1 MPRFLNNSM
10 LISMNDYLKFI
21 FSKKII
27 NFKSLLVLAIVV
39 LGALGYSY
47 RGLVIAATVN
57 GSPISRM
64 SIIRLLEKQS
74 GKMVL
79 DNLITEKLI
88 NGEIEKRGISI
99 TKEEIDAVIKDIEGQ
114 VGAQGQT
121 LDQALAMRNMTRED
135 LITQIT
141 VEKKLQKI
149 LSDQIQI
156 SSSDIDKFITDNKI
170 TSPKGQE
177 ADFRKNI
184 ENQLRQQKLSS
195 EANVFIT
202 SLREKASIGRFVDY

>member
-1 MPRFLNNSM
+1 M

>member
-1 MPRFLNNSM
+1 
-10 LISMNDYLKFI
+10 MNDYLKFI